1 MKKSGDSMSHLYNLR
16 KKFELG
22 FGLKD
27 GNMLKVVV
35 LDIEM
40 RNRN

>member
-1 MKKSGDSMSHLYNLR
+1 MSHLYSLR

-27 GNMLKVVV
+27 GKVKSCCMG
-35 LDIEM
+35 IEM
-40 RNRN
+40 RSRN

>member
-1 MKKSGDSMSHLYNLR
+1 MSHLYNLR

-27 GNMLKVVV
+27 GNMLKVVAW
-35 LDIEM
+35 I
-40 RNRN
+40 

>member
-1 MKKSGDSMSHLYNLR
+1 MSHLYNLR

-27 GNMLKVVV
+27 GNMLKVVAW
-35 LDIEM
+35 M
-40 RNRN
+40 

>member
-1 MKKSGDSMSHLYNLR
+1 MSHLYNLR

-27 GNMLKVVV
+27 GKVKSCMG
-35 LDIEM
+35 IEM
-40 RNRN
+40 RSRN